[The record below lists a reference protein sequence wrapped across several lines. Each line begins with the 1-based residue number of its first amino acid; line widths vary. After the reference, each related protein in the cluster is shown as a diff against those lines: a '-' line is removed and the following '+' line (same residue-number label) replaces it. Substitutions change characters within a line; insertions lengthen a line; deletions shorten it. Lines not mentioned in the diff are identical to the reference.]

1 MNLEQKK
8 ESYIEIEENIFMLR
22 CIEENLRLISTSC
35 SSGEMSISSA
45 LYGIVAFIDGQV
57 NEIENKLS

>member
-35 SSGEMSISSA
+35 SSEEMPISSA

>member
-8 ESYIEIEENIFMLR
+8 ESYIEIEEN
-22 CIEENLRLISTSC
+22 LRLISTSC
-35 SSGEMSISSA
+35 SSEEMSISSA

>member
-8 ESYIEIEENIFMLR
+8 QNFMEIEENIFMLR
-22 CIEENLRLISTSC
+22 CIEENLRLISISC
-35 SSGEMSISSA
+35 SSEEMSISSA

>member
-8 ESYIEIEENIFMLR
+8 ENYIEIEENIFMLR

-35 SSGEMSISSA
+35 SNEEMSISSA

>member
-35 SSGEMSISSA
+35 SSEEMSISSA

>member
-35 SSGEMSISSA
+35 SREEMSISSA

>member
-8 ESYIEIEENIFMLR
+8 ESYIEIEENIFMLC

-35 SSGEMSISSA
+35 SSEEMSISSA

>member
-35 SSGEMSISSA
+35 SSEEMSISSA
-45 LYGIVAFIDGQV
+45 LYGIVAFTDGQV

>member
-22 CIEENLRLISTSC
+22 CIE
-35 SSGEMSISSA
+35 EMSISSA

>member
-1 MNLEQKK
+1 
-8 ESYIEIEENIFMLR
+8 MLR

-35 SSGEMSISSA
+35 SSEEMSISSA
-45 LYGIVAFIDGQV
+45 LYGIVAFMDGQV